1 MAAPTRWC
9 RWRSRRAPTSART
22 GSTEGAASR
31 LSYIEVTNAQHFDAF
46 IDNPALPGYDSMFV
60 PLHYYFNQALDLM
73 YAHLASGG
81 PLPPAQV
88 VRTMPRGGTP
98 GAAPQITAANVPPIL
113 ANPAA
118 ANLIT
123 FSVAR

>member
-1 MAAPTRWC
+1 M
-9 RWRSRRAPTSART
+9 
-22 GSTEGAASR
+22 
-31 LSYIEVTNAQHFDAF
+31 TNAQHFDAF

-81 PLPPAQV
+81 PLPPPQV
-88 VRTMPRGGTP
+88 VHTVPRGGTP
-98 GAAPQITAANVPPIL
+98 GAAPQITTANVPPIQ
-113 ANPAA
+113 ANPAS

-123 FSVAR
+123 FANSTVTIPD